1 MKKLIIILI
10 VLSFVGVCLA
20 ASIQD
25 MHKAVIARRNVAA
38 PAGCG
43 TIEEVQLKYAQA
55 AAAEVTVVLDS
66 TPIEG
71 NLLTASVYAS
81 GTADEDMS
89 VAGFAKVIS
98 SEYSTVPKDVVL
110 YWKVAGA
117 AESTSVVATATG
129 SDNSDMIV
137 QEWAGVNAVDQSVA
151 NPNVGG
157 VTEML
162 SGEITTTVNDELLIA
177 VWGLGASS
185 GEGESFTNSFSQVA
199 MAGNTVFY
207 AATRIVAATGTYSST
222 FSWTTTRIAGGLIA
236 SFYCE

>member
-55 AAAEVTVVLDS
+55 VATEVTVVLDS

-71 NLLTASVYAS
+71 NLLTASLYGGSAE
-81 GTADEDMS
+81 EDMS

-98 SEYSTVPKDVVL
+98 SEYSTTPKDVVL

-117 AESTSVVATATG
+117 AESTSVVGTAT
-129 SDNSDMIV
+129 DAINSYMIV

-222 FSWTTTRIAGGLIA
+222 FSWTTDRIAGGLIA